1 MERDIRFNRERMMAA
16 ANYYGSKGIT
26 PQTAQIRIE
35 VPLETGR
42 GTYEFDIKKA
52 VVIGGTEKAIK
63 NNDLFVCRAIGMAL
77 MVEVDTAKGTAPLLS
92 YPMQDGLHL
101 PTGLKGF
108 VNTNPFSLYNG
119 VLTLKTDQ
127 NVNFSGFPTSHFLH
141 IPQTQPV
148 GLLNST
154 DVVVPSGI
162 LPEFKME
169 HVLYELPEMLI
180 FAGNHDNQ
188 LKLDA
193 PVASGVTLAGPSG
206 STSKVVFIAEGWL
219 YAQGAQDKF
228 KDGSNPLKEAI

>member
-1 MERDIRFNRERMMAA
+1 MKRDIRFNRERMMAA
-16 ANYYGSKGIT
+16 ANYYGCKGIT

-42 GTYEFDIKKA
+42 GSYEFDIKKA
-52 VVIGGTEKAIK
+52 VAIGGTEKAIK

-77 MVEVDTAKGTAPLLS
+77 MVETDATRGTAPLLS
-92 YPMQDGLHL
+92 FPMQDGTHL

-108 VNTNPFSLYNG
+108 TNTNPFALYNG

-141 IPQTQPV
+141 IPRTQPV
-148 GLLNST
+148 AVLNST
-154 DVVVPSGI
+154 DAVVSAG
-162 LPEFKME
+162 LMPEFKMDQ
-169 HVLYELPEMLI
+169 VLYELPEMLI
-180 FAGNHDNQ
+180 FAGNYDNQ

-193 PVASGVTLAGPSG
+193 PVASGVTLAGPEG
-206 STSKVVFIAEGWL
+206 TTAKVVFIAEGWL

-228 KDGSNPLKEAI
+228 KEGGNPLKEAI